1 MPQLGIVADDLTGCT
16 TIGALLARVGVD
28 TAVLFSPADV
38 SALTSDHEAL
48 ILNSDSRPL
57 PAAEAFERV
66 RKATEELV
74 KAGARQ
80 FTKRI
85 DTTCR
90 GGIGP
95 EVEGMLSALPDDYVA
110 IMVPAMPQSK
120 RIVVGGYSLIDS
132 VLLARTPAAQ
142 DVRTPVKESH
152 LPTLMAGQC
161 TVGVGQVPIGAVIGG
176 ADQIRAGLVRSR
188 EAGDRVIVVD
198 AASLEDV
205 DLIATVVAG
214 LGWKVVC
221 VDPGPF
227 TERLAI
233 RSGVVETRPVKERTL
248 RLEPAATDRGTAL
261 VVAGSAMRVTH
272 LQMVELA
279 AVPGTGVVGVDVGD
293 LIADERHFTR
303 EIQRVLEEVGRLLS
317 QPTRPRVIMLA
328 LDSTI
333 SGDLGD
339 MAAMERRAGL
349 QPGTGPGQIPGRF
362 GALARRVI
370 ETLGER
376 LVGLYLTGGDIM
388 VNTCAALDANGIRLV
403 DYVIPQADQGVLV
416 GGRWAGLP
424 VICKGGLTGTNET
437 AIQCVN
443 RIFDEKME

>member
-1 MPQLGIVADDLTGCT
+1 MPKLGIVADDLTGCT

-28 TAVLFSPADV
+28 TAVLFSPTDV

-57 PAAEAFERV
+57 PAADAYERV
-66 RKATEELV
+66 RQATQELV
-74 KAGARQ
+74 TAGARQ

-95 EVEGMLSALPDDYVA
+95 EVEGMLSALPEDYIA

-120 RIVVGGYSLIDS
+120 RIVVGGYSVIDS
-132 VLLARTPAAQ
+132 VLLSRTPVAQ
-142 DVRTPVKESH
+142 DVRTPVKQSH

-161 TVGVGQVPIGAVIGG
+161 TVPVGHVPIGAVIDG
-176 ADQIRAGLVRSR
+176 AEEIRAGLVACR

-233 RSGVVETRPVKERTL
+233 RSGVVDTRPVKERTL
-248 RLEPAATDRGTAL
+248 RLEPSEFDTGTAL

-272 LQMVELA
+272 LQMVELSK
-279 AVPGTGVVGVDVGD
+279 VPGTEVIGVDVGD
-293 LIADERHFTR
+293 LIADERHYLR
-303 EIQRVLEEVGRLLS
+303 ETQRVLDEVERVLPK
-317 QPTRPRVIMLA
+317 QPRVIMLA

-349 QPGTGPGQIPGRF
+349 QPGEGPGQIPGRF
-362 GALARRVI
+362 GVLARRVV
-370 ETLGER
+370 ETLGDA
-376 LVGLYLTGGDIM
+376 VAGLYLTGGDIM
-388 VNTCAALDANGIRLV
+388 VNTCAALDANGIGLV

-416 GGRWAGLP
+416 GGPWAGLP
-424 VICKGGLTGTNET
+424 VICKGGLTGNEQT

>member
-1 MPQLGIVADDLTGCT
+1 MPKLGIVADDLTGCT

-28 TAVLFSPADV
+28 TAVLFSPTDV

-57 PAAEAFERV
+57 PAADAYERV
-66 RKATEELV
+66 RQATQELV
-74 KAGARQ
+74 TAGARQ

-95 EVEGMLSALPDDYVA
+95 EVEGMLSALPDDYIA

-120 RIVVGGYSLIDS
+120 RIVVGGYSVIDS
-132 VLLARTPAAQ
+132 VLLSRTPVAQ
-142 DVRTPVKESH
+142 DVRTPVKQSH

-161 TVGVGQVPIGAVIGG
+161 TVPVGHVPIGAVIDG
-176 ADQIRAGLVRSR
+176 AEEIRAGLVACR

-233 RSGVVETRPVKERTL
+233 RSGVVDTRPVKERTL
-248 RLEPAATDRGTAL
+248 RLEPSESDAGTAL

-272 LQMVELA
+272 LQMVELSK
-279 AVPGTGVVGVDVGD
+279 VPGTEVIGVDVGD
-293 LIADERHFTR
+293 LIADERHYLR
-303 EIQRVLEEVGRLLS
+303 ETQRVLDEVQRVLP
-317 QPTRPRVIMLA
+317 QQPRVIMLA

-349 QPGTGPGQIPGRF
+349 QPGEGPGQIPGRF
-362 GALARRVI
+362 GALARRVV
-370 ETLGER
+370 ETLGDA
-376 LVGLYLTGGDIM
+376 VAGLYLTGGDIM
-388 VNTCAALDANGIRLV
+388 VNTCAALDANGIGLV

-416 GGRWAGLP
+416 GGPWAGLP
-424 VICKGGLTGTNET
+424 VICKGGLTGNEQT

>member
-1 MPQLGIVADDLTGCT
+1 MPKLGIVADDLTGCT

-57 PAAEAFERV
+57 PAAEAYERV
-66 RKATEELV
+66 RLATQELV
-74 KAGARQ
+74 QAGARQ

-95 EVEGMLSALPDDYVA
+95 EVEGMLSALPDDYIA
-110 IMVPAMPQSK
+110 IMVPAMPQSR

-132 VLLARTPAAQ
+132 VLLARTPVAQ

-161 TVGVGQVPIGAVIGG
+161 TVGVGHVPIGAVIAG
-176 ADQIRAGLVRSR
+176 ADQIRAGLLASR

-205 DLIATVVAG
+205 DLIATVVAE

-233 RSGVVETRPVKERTL
+233 RGGVVETRPVKERTL
-248 RLEPAATDRGTAL
+248 RIEPADTDRGTAL

-272 LQMVELA
+272 LQIVELA

-293 LIADERHFTR
+293 LIADERHYTR
-303 EIQRVLEEVGRLLS
+303 ETQRVLEEVGRLMS
-317 QPTRPRVIMLA
+317 QPTKPRVVMLA

-349 QPGTGPGQIPGRF
+349 QPGEGPGQIPGRF

-370 ETLGER
+370 ETLGDG

-416 GGRWAGLP
+416 GGPWAGLP
-424 VICKGGLTGTNET
+424 VICKGGLTGTSET

>member
-28 TAVLFSPADV
+28 TAVLFSTVDV

-57 PAAEAFERV
+57 PAAEAYQRV
-66 RKATEELV
+66 RQATQELV
-74 KAGARQ
+74 QAGARQ

-95 EVEGMLSALPDDYVA
+95 EVEGMLSALADDYVA
-110 IMVPAMPQSK
+110 IMVPAMPQSR

-132 VLLARTPAAQ
+132 VLLARTPVAQ

-152 LPTLMAGQC
+152 LPTLMAAQC
-161 TVGVGQVPIGAVIGG
+161 TVGVGHVPIGAVIAG
-176 ADQIRAGLVRSR
+176 AEQIRAGLVSAR

-198 AASLEDV
+198 ATSLEDV
-205 DLIATVVAG
+205 DLIATVVAE

-233 RSGVVETRPVKERTL
+233 RSGVVENRPVKERTL
-248 RLEPAATDRGTAL
+248 RLEPADTDRGTAL

-293 LIADERHFTR
+293 LIADERHYTR
-303 EIQRVLEEVGRLLS
+303 ETERVLDEVGRLMNR
-317 QPTRPRVIMLA
+317 PTKPRVVMLA

-349 QPGTGPGQIPGRF
+349 RPGEGPGQIPGRF
-362 GALARRVI
+362 GALARRVV
-370 ETLGER
+370 ETLGDE
-376 LVGLYLTGGDIM
+376 LAGLYLTGGDIM
-388 VNTCAALDANGIRLV
+388 VNTCAALDANGIGLV

-416 GGRWAGLP
+416 GGPWAGLP
-424 VICKGGLTGTNET
+424 VICKGGLTGTPET

>member
-1 MPQLGIVADDLTGCT
+1 MPKLGIVADDLTGCT

-57 PAAEAFERV
+57 PAAEAYERV
-66 RKATEELV
+66 RLATQELV
-74 KAGARQ
+74 TAGARQ

-95 EVEGMLSALPDDYVA
+95 EVEGMLSALDDDYVA
-110 IMVPAMPQSK
+110 IMVPAMPQSR

-132 VLLARTPAAQ
+132 VLLSRTPVAQ
-142 DVRTPVKESH
+142 DVRTPVTQSH
-152 LPTLMAGQC
+152 LPTLMAKQC
-161 TVGVGQVPIGAVIGG
+161 TAPVGHVPIGAVIDG
-176 ADQIRAGLVRSR
+176 ADQIRAGLVACR

-233 RSGVVETRPVKERTL
+233 RSGVVDTRPVKERTL
-248 RLEPAATDRGTAL
+248 RLEPADTDRGTAL

-293 LIADERHFTR
+293 LIADEAHYTR
-303 EIQRVLEEVGRLLS
+303 ETERVLEEVGRLLS
-317 QPTRPRVIMLA
+317 QPVKPRVVMLA

-349 QPGTGPGQIPGRF
+349 QPGAGPGQIPGRF
-362 GALARRVI
+362 GALARRVV
-370 ETLGER
+370 EVLGDD
-376 LVGLYLTGGDIM
+376 LAGLYLTGGDIM
-388 VNTCAALDANGIRLV
+388 VNTCAALDANGIGLV

-416 GGRWAGLP
+416 GGPWAGLP
-424 VICKGGLTGTNET
+424 VICKGGLTGTPET

>member
-1 MPQLGIVADDLTGCT
+1 MPKLGIVADDLTGCT

-28 TAVLFSPADV
+28 TAVLFSPTDV

-57 PAAEAFERV
+57 PAADAYERV
-66 RKATEELV
+66 RQATQELV
-74 KAGARQ
+74 TAGARQ

-95 EVEGMLSALPDDYVA
+95 EVEGMLSALPDDYIA

-120 RIVVGGYSLIDS
+120 RIVVGGYSVIDS
-132 VLLARTPAAQ
+132 VLLSRTPVAQ
-142 DVRTPVKESH
+142 DVRTPVKQSH

-161 TVGVGQVPIGAVIGG
+161 TVPVGHVPIGAVIDG
-176 ADQIRAGLVRSR
+176 AEEIRAGLVACR

-233 RSGVVETRPVKERTL
+233 RSGVVDTRPVKERTL
-248 RLEPAATDRGTAL
+248 RLEPSEFDTGTAL

-272 LQMVELA
+272 LQMVELSK
-279 AVPGTGVVGVDVGD
+279 VPGTEVIGVDVGD
-293 LIADERHFTR
+293 LIADERHYLR
-303 EIQRVLEEVGRLLS
+303 ETQRVLDEVERVLPK
-317 QPTRPRVIMLA
+317 QPRVIMLA

-349 QPGTGPGQIPGRF
+349 QPGEGPGQIPGRF
-362 GALARRVI
+362 GVLARRVV
-370 ETLGER
+370 ETLGDA
-376 LVGLYLTGGDIM
+376 VAGLYLTGGDIM
-388 VNTCAALDANGIRLV
+388 VNTCAALDANGIGLV

-416 GGRWAGLP
+416 GGPWAGLP
-424 VICKGGLTGTNET
+424 VICKGGLTGNEQT

>member
-28 TAVLFSPADV
+28 TAVLFSTVDV

-57 PAAEAFERV
+57 PAAEAYARV
-66 RKATEELV
+66 RAATQELAR
-74 KAGARQ
+74 AGARQ

-95 EVEGMLSALPDDYVA
+95 EVEGMLSALDDDYIA
-110 IMVPAMPQSK
+110 IMVPAMPQSR

-132 VLLARTPAAQ
+132 VLLARTPVAQ

-152 LPTLMAGQC
+152 LPTLMAQQC
-161 TVGVGQVPIGAVIGG
+161 TVSVGHVPIGAVIAG
-176 ADQIRAGLVRSR
+176 ADEIRAGLVASR
-188 EAGDRVIVVD
+188 EAGDRLIVVD

-233 RSGVVETRPVKERTL
+233 RSGVVEQRPIPDRTL
-248 RLEPAATDRGTAL
+248 RTESLDTDQGTAL

-272 LQMVELA
+272 LQMVQLSE
-279 AVPGTGVVGVDVGD
+279 VPGTGVVGVDVGD
-293 LIADERHFTR
+293 LIADERHYLR
-303 EIQRVLEEVGRLLS
+303 ETERVLAEVGRLMS
-317 QPTRPRVIMLA
+317 QPTKPRVVMLA

-349 QPGTGPGQIPGRF
+349 EPGSGPGQIPGRF
-362 GALARRVI
+362 GALARRVV
-370 ETLGER
+370 ELLGDD
-376 LVGLYLTGGDIM
+376 VAGLYLTGGDIM
-388 VNTCAALDANGIRLV
+388 VNTCAALEANGIGLV

-416 GGRWAGLP
+416 GGPWAGLS
-424 VICKGGLTGTNET
+424 VICKGGLTGTPET

>member
-1 MPQLGIVADDLTGCT
+1 MPKLGIVADDLTGCT

-28 TAVLFSPADV
+28 TAVLFSPTDV

-57 PAAEAFERV
+57 PAADAYERV
-66 RKATEELV
+66 RLATQELV
-74 KAGARQ
+74 AAGARQ

-95 EVEGMLSALPDDYVA
+95 EVEGMLSALPEDYIA

-120 RIVVGGYSLIDS
+120 RIVVGGYSVIDS
-132 VLLARTPAAQ
+132 VLLSRTPVAQ
-142 DVRTPVKESH
+142 DVRTPVKQSH
-152 LPTLMAGQC
+152 LPTLMASQC
-161 TVGVGQVPIGAVIGG
+161 TVPVGHVPIGAVIDG
-176 ADQIRAGLVRSR
+176 AEEIRAGLVSCR

-233 RSGVVETRPVKERTL
+233 RSGVVDTRPVKERTL
-248 RLEPAATDRGTAL
+248 RLEPADTDTGTAL

-272 LQMVELA
+272 LQMVELSK
-279 AVPGTGVVGVDVGD
+279 VPGTEVIGVDVGD
-293 LIADERHFTR
+293 LIADERHYLR
-303 EIQRVLEEVGRLLS
+303 ETGRVLDEVERILPK
-317 QPTRPRVIMLA
+317 QPRVIMLA

-349 QPGTGPGQIPGRF
+349 QPGEGPGQIPGRF
-362 GALARRVI
+362 GALARRVV
-370 ETLGER
+370 EALGDS
-376 LVGLYLTGGDIM
+376 VAGLYLTGGDIM
-388 VNTCAALDANGIRLV
+388 VNTCAALDANGIGLV

-416 GGRWAGLP
+416 GGPWAGLP
-424 VICKGGLTGTNET
+424 VICKGGLTGSEQT

>member
-1 MPQLGIVADDLTGCT
+1 MPTLGIVADDLTGCT

-57 PAAEAFERV
+57 PAAEASERV
-66 RKATEELV
+66 RNATAELV
-74 KAGARQ
+74 KAGAKQ

-95 EVEGMLSALPDDYVA
+95 EVEGMLSALPDDYIAV
-110 IMVPAMPQSK
+110 MVPAMPQSR

-132 VLLARTPAAQ
+132 VLLARTPVAQ

-152 LPTLMAGQC
+152 LPTLMATQC
-161 TVGVGQVPIGAVIGG
+161 TVGVGHVPIGAVIDG
-176 ADQIRAGLVRSR
+176 AESIRAGLVASR

-214 LGWKVVC
+214 LGWNVVC

-248 RLEPAATDRGTAL
+248 RTASADTDTGTAL

-272 LQMVELA
+272 LQMVELSQVA
-279 AVPGTGVVGVDVGD
+279 GTEVIGVDVGD
-293 LIADERHFTR
+293 LIADQPHYTR
-303 EIQRVLEEVGRLLS
+303 ETDRVLGEVERLLPK
-317 QPTRPRVIMLA
+317 QPRVIMLA

-349 QPGTGPGQIPGRF
+349 QPGEGPGQIPGRF
-362 GALARRVI
+362 GALARRVV
-370 ETLGER
+370 ETIGDGLA
-376 LVGLYLTGGDIM
+376 GLYLTGGDIM
-388 VNTCAALDANGIRLV
+388 VNTCAALDANGIGLV

-416 GGRWAGLP
+416 GGPWAGLS
-424 VICKGGLTGTNET
+424 VICKGGLTGSTET

>member
-1 MPQLGIVADDLTGCT
+1 MPKLGIVADDLTGST
-16 TIGALLARVGVD
+16 TVGALLARVGVD
-28 TAVLFSPADV
+28 TAVLFSLADV
-38 SALTSDHEAL
+38 SVLTSDHEAL

-57 PAAEAFERV
+57 PAADAYERV
-66 RKATEELV
+66 REATQELV
-74 KAGARQ
+74 AAGARQ

-95 EVEGMLSALPDDYVA
+95 EVEGMLSALPDDYIA

-132 VLLARTPAAQ
+132 VLLSRTPVAQ
-142 DVRTPVKESH
+142 DVRTPVKQSH
-152 LPTLMAGQC
+152 LPTLMASQC
-161 TVGVGQVPIGAVIGG
+161 TVSVGHLPIGAVIDG
-176 ADQIRAGLVRSR
+176 AEQIRAGLVASR
-188 EAGDRVIVVD
+188 DAGDRVIVVD

-205 DLIATVVAG
+205 DLIATVVAE
-214 LGWKVVC
+214 LGWNVVC

-233 RSGVVETRPVKERTL
+233 RSGAVETRPVKERTL
-248 RLEPAATDRGTAL
+248 RLEPADTDTGTAL

-272 LQMVELA
+272 LQMVELSK
-279 AVPGTGVVGVDVGD
+279 VPGTEVIGVDVGD
-293 LIADERHFTR
+293 LIADERHYLR
-303 EIQRVLEEVGRLLS
+303 ETQRVLDEVERVL
-317 QPTRPRVIMLA
+317 PKKPRVIMLA

-349 QPGTGPGQIPGRF
+349 QPGAGPGQIPRRF
-362 GALARRVI
+362 GALARRVV
-370 ETLGER
+370 ETLGDG
-376 LVGLYLTGGDIM
+376 VAGLYLTGGDIM
-388 VNTCAALDANGIRLV
+388 VNTCAALDANGIGLV

-416 GGRWAGLP
+416 GGPWAGLP
-424 VICKGGLTGTNET
+424 VICKGGLTGNEQT

>member
-1 MPQLGIVADDLTGCT
+1 MPKLGIVADDLTGCT

-28 TAVLFSPADV
+28 TAVLFSPTDV

-57 PAAEAFERV
+57 PAAEAYERV
-66 RKATEELV
+66 RQATQELV
-74 KAGARQ
+74 AAGARQ

-95 EVEGMLSALPDDYVA
+95 EVEGMLSALPDDYIA
-110 IMVPAMPQSK
+110 IMVPAMPQSR

-132 VLLARTPAAQ
+132 VLLARTPVAQ
-142 DVRTPVKESH
+142 DVRTPVKQSH
-152 LPTLMAGQC
+152 LPTLMAQQC
-161 TVGVGQVPIGAVIGG
+161 TVPVGHVPIGAVIDG
-176 ADQIRAGLVRSR
+176 ADRIRAGLVECR

-214 LGWKVVC
+214 LGWNVVC

-233 RSGVVETRPVKERTL
+233 RSAVVETRPVKERTL
-248 RLEPAATDRGTAL
+248 RLEPADTDQGTAL

-279 AVPGTGVVGVDVGD
+279 KVPGTEVIGVDVGD
-293 LIADERHFTR
+293 LIADETHYSR
-303 EIQRVLEEVGRLLS
+303 ETERVLAEVGRLL
-317 QPTRPRVIMLA
+317 PKRPRVIMLA

-333 SGDLGD
+333 TGDLGD

-349 QPGTGPGQIPGRF
+349 QPGEGPGQIPGRF
-362 GALARRVI
+362 GALARRVV
-370 ETLGER
+370 ETIGND
-376 LVGLYLTGGDIM
+376 VAGLYLTGGDIM
-388 VNTCAALDANGIRLV
+388 VNTCAALDANGIGLI

-416 GGRWAGLP
+416 GGPWAGLP
-424 VICKGGLTGTNET
+424 VICKGGLTGTDET

>member
-1 MPQLGIVADDLTGCT
+1 MPNLGIVADDLTGAT
-16 TIGALLARVGVD
+16 TVGALLARVGVE
-28 TAVLFSPADV
+28 TAVLFSPTGV
-38 SALTSDHEAL
+38 SAVTSDHEAL

-57 PAAEAFERV
+57 PAAEAYQRV
-66 RKATEELV
+66 REATLELV
-74 KAGARQ
+74 EAGARQ

-110 IMVPAMPQSK
+110 IMVPAMPQSR

-132 VLLARTPAAQ
+132 VLLARTPVAQ
-142 DVRTPVKESH
+142 DVRTPVKQSH

-161 TVGVGQVPIGAVIGG
+161 TVGVGHVPIGAVIDG
-176 ADQIRAGLVRSR
+176 AEQIRAGLVACR

-205 DLIATVVAG
+205 DLIATVVAE
-214 LGWKVVC
+214 LGWNVVC

-233 RSGVVETRPVKERTL
+233 RSGVVDTRPVKTRTI
-248 RLEPAATDRGTAL
+248 RTESAATDTGTAL

-272 LQMVELA
+272 LQMVELSK
-279 AVPGTGVVGVDVGD
+279 VPGTDVIGVDIGD
-293 LIADERHFTR
+293 LIGDQGHYSR
-303 EIQRVLEEVGRLLS
+303 ETARVLAEADRFMT
-317 QPTRPRVIMLA
+317 QPTPPRVLMLA

-339 MAAMERRAGL
+339 LNALERRAGL
-349 QPGTGPGQIPGRF
+349 QPGEAKGLIPVRVGE
-362 GALARRVI
+362 LARKVV
-370 ETLGER
+370 EFLGEA

-388 VNTCAALDANGIRLV
+388 VHTCAALDANGLGLV
-403 DYVIPQADQGVLV
+403 DYVIPQADQAVLV
-416 GGRWAGLP
+416 GGPWAGLP
-424 VICKGGLTGTNET
+424 VICKGGLTGTPET

-443 RIFDEKME
+443 RLFDEKME